1 MTWVFLERSSIQPPE
16 PAQVFEMSNVAHLSE
31 YSPQAGWSGL
41 EPETTD
47 AQRRRQRW
55 GKASVE
61 VRGQEMAARLC
72 YVPVWSAAR
81 TAAKTDSAAGTHRSN
96 CPSLASKAD
105 RDPRT
110 CSRTHNAKTLLT
122 KSKKKNS
129 FDWQHKNTY
138 TEGIFTYIETRL
150 NSRKP
155 LRRV

>member
-81 TAAKTDSAAGTHRSN
+81 TAAKTDSAAGTDRSN

-122 KSKKKNS
+122 KSKKKQLWLTAQKHIHWRNI
-129 FDWQHKNTY
+129 HIYRNTSELKKA
-138 TEGIFTYIETRL
+138 T
-150 NSRKP
+150 
-155 LRRV
+155 